1 MNYIQISGYGC
12 KTCTKMEVIDLN
24 ERKTRI
30 CQGSNSTYPKVYGYS
45 GTVSYT
51 NGTILAC
58 GDYYK
63 TEQCYFYE
71 KNRGWS
77 ELVKLNQTRTLSA
90 SIPIDGGM
98 IVTGGQVGSQ
108 ILKSSQIVFSNGSV
122 ITEGKGQNSILIK
135 MAKHVSKLIYM
146 VYGAKMLEK
155 CVKSQKEIV
164 YCPFL

>member
-24 ERKTRI
+24 ERKTRL
-30 CQGSNSTYPKVYGYS
+30 CKGNNSAYPAYDSYYS
-45 GTVSYT
+45 TASYT
-51 NGTILAC
+51 DGTILAC
-58 GDYYK
+58 GDYPK

-77 ELVKLNQTRTLSA
+77 ELGKLGQKKTLSA

-98 IVTGGQVGSQ
+98 IVTGGKVGSK

-122 ITEGKGQNSILIK
+122 ITERKGQNSILIK
-135 MAKHVSKLIYM
+135 MAKHVSKFLIYM

-155 CVKSQKEIV
+155 C
-164 YCPFL
+164 

>member
-1 MNYIQISGYGC
+1 MDQIAVSLIISFYHFSEMNYIQISGYGC

-58 GDYYK
+58 GDYPK

-77 ELVKLNQTRTLSA
+77 ELVKLGQKKTLSA

-98 IVTGGQVGSQ
+98 IVIGGEISGNV
-108 ILKSSQIVFSNGSV
+108 LKSSQIIFSNGSL
-122 ITEGKGQNSILIK
+122 ITEQKGHDSIHIK
-135 MAKHVSKLIYM
+135 FA
-146 VYGAKMLEK
+146 
-155 CVKSQKEIV
+155 Q
-164 YCPFL
+164 

>member
-1 MNYIQISGYGC
+1 
-12 KTCTKMEVIDLN
+12 MEVINLN
-24 ERKTRI
+24 ETKTRL
-30 CQGSNSTYPKVYGYS
+30 CKGNNPAYPAYDAHYSTA
-45 GTVSYT
+45 SYT
-51 NGTILAC
+51 DGTILAC
-58 GDYYK
+58 GGYPE

-98 IVTGGQVGSQ
+98 IVTGGKVGSK
-108 ILKSSQIVFSNGSV
+108 IVNSSQIVFSNGSV

-135 MAKHVSKLIYM
+135 MAKHVSKFLIYM

-155 CVKSQKEIV
+155 CVKS
-164 YCPFL
+164 